1 MAAKAGAQFFPIP
14 IRQDDI
20 ADHFADAIQQAET
33 LCVNGHGVAKFLLSR
48 AVRQTGYKVVLTG
61 EGSDEMLGGY
71 LHFRRDMLA
80 RNGKGQEQEIAGSL
94 QYKSQNLG
102 PRLPI
107 SLPVNGYGRSLEGI
121 GRLLGFVP
129 GWIDTSSSQSIKM
142 HAVLAQGF
150 LEAFKGQESFRSFF
164 NDIDVQGQ
172 LAGRHPLNQ
181 SLYLWTK
188 TEVAELPSHTPG

>member
-107 SLPVNGYGRSLEGI
+107 SLPVNGYGRSFLK
-121 GRLLGFVP
+121 GRVKTG
-129 GWIDTSSSQSIKM
+129 
-142 HAVLAQGF
+142 HAGSLQNRPYGMAQ
-150 LEAFKGQESFRSFF
+150 
-164 NDIDVQGQ
+164 DVI
-172 LAGRHPLNQ
+172 LIYPVF
-181 SLYLWTK
+181 S
-188 TEVAELPSHTPG
+188 

>member
-1 MAAKAGAQFFPIP
+1 
-14 IRQDDI
+14 
-20 ADHFADAIQQAET
+20 
-33 LCVNGHGVAKFLLSR
+33 
-48 AVRQTGYKVVLTG
+48 
-61 EGSDEMLGGY
+61 
-71 LHFRRDMLA
+71 MLA
-80 RNGKGQEQEIAGSL
+80 CNGKGQGRAVASSL
-94 QYKSQNLG
+94 PCKSENLG
-102 PRLPI
+102 PKLPA
-107 SLPVNGYGRSLEGI
+107 SLPSNGNGRSLEGI